1 MLRGG
6 VTRPYLIPIA
16 RTMTPEGR
24 VKEAVKKR
32 LKKMGVYYFFPM
44 TGGYGKSGVPDII
57 CCIHGRFVGIECKAG
72 SAMPTK
78 LQEAQLLKLEQAGG
92 LAYVVREANLLEVM
106 EALESLS
113 IIWKANE

>member
-24 VKEAVKKR
+24 VKKR
-32 LKKMGVYYFFPM
+32 VAKFLAEQGIYYFFPM

-57 CCIHGRFVGIECKAG
+57 CCVRGRFVAIECKAG
-72 SAMPTK
+72 GREPTQ
-78 LQEAQLLKLEQAGG
+78 LQVAQIGRIREAHG
-92 LAYVVREANLLEVM
+92 LAYVVNESTVGQTLEAI
-106 EALESLS
+106 ESLVT
-113 IIWKANE
+113 IWKANE